1 MLSVAIITKNTFYK
15 LGLIS
20 LLKKTFNKMSD
31 KDYLLIDSYEKEGN
45 KKANVIFED
54 FMVIVNIYQD
64 NGLLDQETHD
74 TDKPMLTI
82 NIPFNSDNLDTDYI
96 FNKINK
102 IIKVAKLDCCNMTGK
117 DIIRLLGLNDNM
129 QLSVTESQLVK
140 LTSNGYSIN
149 DISTMLNRSE
159 KTILSYRRSAI
170 KKLGILNKL
179 EFYNYASNMKG
190 YGNNDAIFICI

>member
-20 LLKKTFNKMSD
+20 LLKKTFNKMSG
-31 KDYLLIDSYEKEGN
+31 KDYLLIDSYEKKGN

-64 NGLLDQETHD
+64 NGFLDQETND
-74 TDKPMLTI
+74 ADKPILTI
-82 NIPFNSDNLDTDYI
+82 NIPFNSDKLDIDDI
-96 FNKINK
+96 VNKINK
-102 IIKVAKLDCCNMTGK
+102 IIKVAKLDCCNMTSK
-117 DIIRLLGLNDNM
+117 DIIRFLGLKDNM
-129 QLSVTESQLVK
+129 QLSVTESRLVK

-179 EFYNYASNMKG
+179 EFYNYASNMKD

>member
-15 LGLIS
+15 LGLTS
-20 LLKKTFNKMSD
+20 LLKKIFNKRSGN
-31 KDYLLIDSYEKEGN
+31 DYLLIDSYEKKGN
-45 KKANVIFED
+45 KKVNVIFED

-64 NGLLDQETHD
+64 HGVAGQDTNDLD
-74 TDKPMLTI
+74 KSMLTI
-82 NIPFNSDNLDTDYI
+82 NIPFNSDRLDIDDIVY
-96 FNKINK
+96 KINK
-102 IIKVAKLDCCNMTGK
+102 IIKVANLDCCNMTSK
-117 DIIRLLGLNDNM
+117 DIIKFLGLKDNI
-129 QLSVTESQLVK
+129 QLSVTESRLVK

-170 KKLGILNKL
+170 KKLGVLNKL